1 MKKITALMTAFT
13 IILTFISS
21 NVYAAEN
28 TLSAFENSFAD
39 YELIELSEQEKEA
52 ADSYIEALE
61 CDNTG
66 ISLFSSRANDFWFE
80 YDYTNDFFYRQLN
93 SEEKELYK
101 NMYIAAK
108 KIQNSDIDFEASEN
122 QYNSAFCERIT
133 YSSAISNSRLME
145 IYRAFRFSNPQFFFF
160 GTCAF
165 YGGYSSGSFNGS
177 RYLYLRV
184 GEMFLKSTDRK
195 AMVNTISQ
203 KTLLWLNE
211 INKCSNPLEKE
222 LKIIEILCD
231 NIVYGYG
238 FDISNINEK
247 AEYHQTIAGAIGKG
261 QCVCNG
267 YAMAFS
273 YLCHLADI
281 DCIGVVGQGHAWNRV
296 KLFGDWYETDVT
308 WMDQAWGISY
318 AYCNKSTEV
327 FLAQDLARNTT
338 AHTPRADL
346 YTTLSLPECL
356 KNDPVVPDYI
366 LGDVNGD
373 GKLNN
378 TDIILLGRAYMAGDG
393 DKYLSVADM
402 NNDGRI
408 TNADI
413 ILLGRLYM
421 NGK

>member
-1 MKKITALMTAFT
+1 MKKIISLMTAIT
-13 IILTFISS
+13 IILMFISS
-21 NVYAAEN
+21 NV
-28 TLSAFENSFAD
+28 SAVESTVSDFGNSFAD

-52 ADSYIEALE
+52 ADSYIKALE
-61 CDNTG
+61 YNNTG
-66 ISLFSSRANDFWFE
+66 ISLFSSRANDFLFE

-108 KIQNSDIDFEASEN
+108 KIQNSNIDFEVSEN
-122 QYNSAFCERIT
+122 QYNSAFCERIN
-133 YSSAISNSRLME
+133 YSSAISNNRVIE

-184 GEMFLKSTDRK
+184 GEMFLKSADRK
-195 AMVNTISQ
+195 EMINTISQ

-211 INKCSNPLEKE
+211 INKCTNPLEKE

-308 WMDQAWGISY
+308 WIDTGRSNIWR
-318 AYCNKSTEV
+318 NKSTEV
-327 FLAQDLARNTT
+327 FLAQDSARNTT

-356 KNDPVVPDYI
+356 RNDPVIPEYI
-366 LGDVNGD
+366 FGDVNGD
-373 GKLNN
+373 YKITAVDLILVRRYIVHINN
-378 TDIILLGRAYMAGDG
+378 EISPA
-393 DKYLSVADM
+393 ADM
-402 NNDGRI
+402 NNDGKI
-408 TNADI
+408 TSADF
-413 ILLGRLYM
+413 ILLRRLYVF
-421 NGK
+421 GD

>member
-1 MKKITALMTAFT
+1 MKKIISLMTAFT
-13 IILTFISS
+13 IMLMFISS
-21 NVYAAEN
+21 NVSAVEN
-28 TLSAFENSFAD
+28 TVSDFGNSFAD

-61 CDNTG
+61 YDNTG
-66 ISLFSSRANDFWFE
+66 VSMFSSRVNDFIFE

-101 NMYIAAK
+101 NTYIAAK
-108 KIQNSDIDFEASEN
+108 KIQNSDVDFEASEN

-133 YSSAISNSRLME
+133 YSSTISNSRVME

-184 GEMFLKSTDRK
+184 GEMFLKSADRK
-195 AMVNTISQ
+195 AMINTISQ
-203 KTLLWLNE
+203 KTLLWLSE
-211 INKCSNPLEKE
+211 INKCTNPLEKE

-281 DCIGVVGQGHAWNRV
+281 DCIGVVGKGHAWNRV

-308 WMDQAWGISY
+308 WIDRGRSNIWR
-318 AYCNKSTEV
+318 NKSTEV
-327 FLAQDLARNTT
+327 FLAQDSARNTT

-356 KNDPVVPDYI
+356 KNDPVVPEYI

-373 GKLNN
+373 YKITAVDLILVRRYIVHINN
-378 TDIILLGRAYMAGDG
+378 EISPA
-393 DKYLSVADM
+393 ADM
-402 NNDGRI
+402 NNDGKI
-408 TNADI
+408 TSADF
-413 ILLGRLYM
+413 ILLRRLYVF
-421 NGK
+421 GD